1 MAESTQHKLDR
12 VRPPSVQI
20 TYDVEIGGAIQKK
33 EIPFVVG
40 IMAELSGKNQDKL
53 EPLKERKFVEID
65 RDNFD
70 KVMKAAQPALDLSVY
85 NWLETGELSVLKVL
99 KELHKIG
106 SKLSNRSTKSFI
118 FYSADKLLEK
128 VSALRKDFAKDKVK
142 DIDSILHEIREKY
155 DNSGELDEAGSNF
168 LRKFTKLLKRFKFE
182 IGLKDK
188 TLKDEFKAVID
199 KIVAIP
205 SGINGGT
212 YDDKALIADLENI
225 EALVI
230 KDATNIGASFKFNN
244 LDDFSPLRIL
254 HQVPD
259 LDHIFKVKQF
269 LSDLLNKLGGND
281 KLLVFVSAELT
292 KLEESRAGGDYD
304 DAKLKEALTNIINA
318 LKAGEEQTAE
328 VNPYVQQIFEMFF
341 EEFKK
346 NMILDEYES
355 KILQPDGTVKP
366 KVEPSQIIKML
377 MEYIADL
384 NELVVNQV
392 NEFLHAPHFQK
403 LEASWRALNF
413 LVKKTETGTRLKLRL
428 LNISRDEL
436 QKDLEKAVEFDQSQ
450 LFKKV
455 YEEEYGTFGGNPYG
469 LLLGDFEFD
478 RSSRDMSLLT
488 LISNVASAAHAP
500 FIAAA
505 SPKLF
510 DMNSFRTL
518 PEHRDLAGIF
528 ESLEMVKWNSFRE
541 SEDSRYVALILPR
554 MLMRLPYG
562 PDTLP
567 VEGFDF
573 KEDVDGTDHSK
584 YLWANAAFALVQRIT
599 DAFAKYS
606 WCAAIRGVE
615 GGGLV
620 EDLPAHVF
628 ETYSGD
634 KALKCPTEVSL
645 TDRREKELS
654 DLGFIA
660 LIHCKGKDYAAFFG
674 GQTTQKPKKY
684 DTPQANANARLSAV
698 LPYIIAA
705 SRFAHYLKVIVRDKV
720 ESFMTADNVQTYL
733 NRWIGDY
740 VLGKDDAGQEIK
752 ARYPLRDARVD
763 VTDTPG
769 KPGCYTAVVFL
780 RPHFQL
786 EELTTSIRLV
796 AELPPP
802 AAA

>member
-12 VRPPSVQI
+12 VRPPRVQI

-106 SKLSNRSTKSFI
+106 SKLTSRSTKSFI
-118 FYSADKLLEK
+118 FYHADEILGK
-128 VSALRKDFAKDKVK
+128 VSALIKEFAKEKEK
-142 DIDSILHEIREKY
+142 DLDALLHEIREKS
-155 DNSGELDEAGSNF
+155 DNSGELDEAGSEF
-168 LRKFTKLLKRFKFE
+168 LRRFTKLLKKFKLE
-182 IGLKDK
+182 IAAKDK
-188 TLKDEFKAVID
+188 TLKDEFKAALDNI
-199 KIVAIP
+199 IAIP
-205 SGINGGT
+205 AGINGGN
-212 YDDKALIADLENI
+212 YDDKTLIAELEAL

-230 KDATNIGASFKFNN
+230 KDATNIGGSFKFNN

-259 LDHIFKVKQF
+259 LDELFKIKQF

-281 KLLVFVSAELT
+281 KLLAYVSEELT
-292 KLEESRAGGDYD
+292 KLEEARSGGEVDS
-304 DAKLKEALTNIINA
+304 AKAQEALTNIINYIKGDA
-318 LKAGEEQTAE
+318 AD
-328 VNPYVQQIFEMFF
+328 VNPLVKESFDKFF
-341 EEFKK
+341 DVYAKYL
-346 NMILDEYES
+346 ILDEYETQTP
-355 KILQPDGTVKP
+355 QPDGTVKV
-366 KVEPSQIIKML
+366 KVEPSQVIKML

-384 NELVVNQV
+384 NELIGNQI
-392 NEFLHAPHFQK
+392 NEFLHAPQMQK
-403 LEASWRALNF
+403 LEASWKALNF

-428 LNISRDEL
+428 LNISRNEL

-469 LLLGDFEFD
+469 LLLGDFEFN
-478 RSSRDMSLLT
+478 RSSRDMSLLA

-505 SPKLF
+505 APELF
-510 DMNSFRTL
+510 DMDSFRTL

-541 SEDSRYVALILPR
+541 SEDSRYVSLVLPR

-654 DLGFIA
+654 DLGFIS

-720 ESFMTADNVQTYL
+720 GSFMTADNVQTYL

-740 VLGKDDAGQEIK
+740 ILGKDDAGQEIK
-752 ARYPLRDARVD
+752 AQYPLRDARID
-763 VTDTPG
+763 VSDTPG

-802 AAA
+802 AA